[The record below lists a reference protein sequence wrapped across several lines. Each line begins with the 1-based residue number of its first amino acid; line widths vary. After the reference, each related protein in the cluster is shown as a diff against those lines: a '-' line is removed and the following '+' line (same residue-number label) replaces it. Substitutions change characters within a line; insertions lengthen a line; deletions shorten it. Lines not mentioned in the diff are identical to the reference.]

1 MPSGAGDRMPYASAA
16 PPAAYPSGAVRGNG
30 AGNADAPGRS
40 APETGTAR
48 LRGVDGDEIATLRD
62 AGRAGYRSA
71 GAAGPASPATGV
83 RALPE
88 RRSPRLRTRCTGR
101 DERMTCEQRIMRS
114 SSLMVGMKWRHET
127 ASVSDVMR
135 RVGDG
140 PRALGGRGLE
150 GGRSGLVCHA
160 GGGVTSKKTPPRA
173 GMPQAGQALPDASG
187 GQAATAPWRPIHCI
201 VVIHRERR

>member
-1 MPSGAGDRMPYASAA
+1 MPYASAA
-16 PPAAYPSGAVRGNG
+16 PAAHRHGAVRGNG
-30 AGNADAPGRS
+30 ADDAGVPGRIT
-40 APETGTAR
+40 PETGTAR

-83 RALPE
+83 RAFPE

-114 SSLMVGMKWRHET
+114 SSLMVGMKWRHEM

-135 RVGDG
+135 RVGDW

-160 GGGVTSKKTPPRA
+160 GGGVTSKKTPLRA
-173 GMPQAGQALPDASG
+173 PLPHRRTRGHGIGAPVLCHRALAGPATSGTASD
-187 GQAATAPWRPIHCI
+187 
-201 VVIHRERR
+201 RRTKLTP